1 MAPDHHAPGQPPGG
15 PPPPPPQ
22 PPSSPPSAPPP
33 LAPPPAPSVPGCEKD
48 TGGTCP
54 VLSCN
59 TDRGPTNCVDG
70 RCLCQE
76 GYCVSEMLEYG
87 TCVVGSWLKVASVL
101 ASVCAKPGPALR
113 GPPQHWA
120 ASDCPTPIGPPSDWA
135 GSPFC
140 CCCSGGGAAP
150 RTRASTS
157 TVITSVAAVDAV
169 GRDFASGA

>member
-1 MAPDHHAPGQPPGG
+1 MPGALLLASFAVPS
-15 PPPPPPQ
+15 PPPSTP
-22 PPSSPPSAPPP
+22 
-33 LAPPPAPSVPGCEKD
+33 PSVPSCEKD
-48 TGGTCP
+48 TGGTCAY
-54 VLSCN
+54 LSCN
-59 TDRGPTNCVDG
+59 TDRGPTNCVDDK
-70 RCLCQE
+70 CLCQE

-150 RTRASTS
+150 RTRAATFTASTSVAAVASTS
-157 TVITSVAAVDAV
+157 TVTTSVAAVDAV